1 VSQHERETNTPAA
14 ANASVTAGAL
24 LRAAREQAGLSIDAV
39 AQQLKL
45 APRQVKALEDDDF
58 ALLPGRTFVRGFA
71 RNYARLAKLDPDVVL
86 AALPGGNAD
95 SGLAAPT
102 LHSTAQSIGEL
113 PVTQG
118 LRQSWARWAI
128 PLTLVAIIAAA
139 VAYELLRPPAP
150 APSAPSAAP
159 SPSREPASEP
169 KAAEAPAAPVA
180 PGAPAGTATPA
191 PVAATTSSGATPTP
205 AAPPGTTVTAL
216 PNPVASATTAQ
227 EATASSTASPGA
239 TPAPA
244 TAAEILGP
252 QPGDREL
259 VLTYRDHSWTEVR
272 DRSGR
277 LLLSAMMTPG
287 SRKALF
293 GQAPFELVIGN
304 ASDVTLTLDGKTV
317 DLVAHTRQ
325 SVARLTLQ

>member
-159 SPSREPASEP
+159 SPAREPASEP
-169 KAAEAPAAPVA
+169 KAAETPA
-180 PGAPAGTATPA
+180 A
-191 PVAATTSSGATPTP
+191 PVAATTSSGAAPTP

-304 ASDVTLTLDGKTV
+304 ASDVTLTLDGKAV

>member
-1 VSQHERETNTPAA
+1 MSQHERETNTPAA
-14 ANASVTAGAL
+14 AIAPVTAGAL
-24 LRAAREQAGLSIDAV
+24 LRAARERSGLSIDAV

-71 RNYARLAKLDPDVVL
+71 RNYARLARLDPDVVL
-86 AALPGGNAD
+86 AALPGVNAD
-95 SGLAAPT
+95 AGLAAPT
-102 LHSTAQSIGEL
+102 LQSTSQSIGEL

-128 PLTLVAIIAAA
+128 PLTLIAIIAAG
-139 VAYELLRPPAP
+139 VTYELLRPPAS

-159 SPSREPASEP
+159 APAREPASEP
-169 KAAEAPAAPVA
+169 KAAEAPTATAAPAV
-180 PGAPAGTATPA
+180 TATPA
-191 PVAATTSSGATPTP
+191 PGAPPSPGATPP
-205 AAPPGTTVTAL
+205 AAAPGVTVTAL
-216 PNPVASATTAQ
+216 PNPVAAATTAQ
-227 EATASSTASPGA
+227 EPAAANAASSAALPSP
-239 TPAPA
+239 T

-272 DRSGR
+272 DRNGR

-317 DLVAHTRQ
+317 DLAAHTRQ
-325 SVARLTLQ
+325 SVARMTLQ

>member
-1 VSQHERETNTPAA
+1 MTGDTDTPI
-14 ANASVTAGAL
+14 SESLPEPVLSTGAR
-24 LRAAREQAGLSIDAV
+24 LRAARAAAGLSLDAV

-71 RNYARLAKLDPDVVL
+71 RNYARLARLDPDVVL

-95 SGLAAPT
+95 AGLAAPT
-102 LHSTAQSIGEL
+102 LQSTAQSIGEL

-128 PLTLVAIIAAA
+128 PLTLIAIIAAG
-139 VAYELLRPPAP
+139 VTYELLRPPAS

-159 SPSREPASEP
+159 APAREPGSEP
-169 KAAEAPAAPVA
+169 KAAQAPTATAAPAV
-180 PGAPAGTATPA
+180 TATPA
-191 PVAATTSSGATPTP
+191 PGAPPSPGATPTA
-205 AAPPGTTVTAL
+205 AAPGITVTAL
-216 PNPVASATTAQ
+216 PNPVAAATTAQ
-227 EATASSTASPGA
+227 EPAAAMPSST
-239 TPAPA
+239 

-317 DLVAHTRQ
+317 DLAAHTRQ
-325 SVARLTLQ
+325 SVARMTLQ

>member
-1 VSQHERETNTPAA
+1 MSQHERETNTPAA

-128 PLTLVAIIAAA
+128 PLTLIAIIAAG
-139 VAYELLRPPAP
+139 VAYELLRPPAS

-159 SPSREPASEP
+159 PPAREPASEP
-169 KAAEAPAAPVA
+169 KAAEAPAAPT
-180 PGAPAGTATPA
+180 APAVTATPA
-191 PVAATTSSGATPTP
+191 PGAAPSSGVTSTL
-205 AAPPGTTVTAL
+205 AAAPGTTVTAL
-216 PNPVASATTAQ
+216 PNPVAAATTAQ
-227 EATASSTASPGA
+227 DPAAAMPSST
-239 TPAPA
+239 